1 MWVLEKV
8 IECSSIVKLCVFN
21 NGCWKRLTYL
31 TVVKLNH
38 YENTI
43 I

>member
-21 NGCWKRLTYL
+21 NVRWKQLMYL

-38 YENTI
+38 CEK
-43 I
+43 